1 MTSDPPGDKYSIQQG
16 RLVIKNL
23 DLADTKTYV
32 CFADIMGTGESETY
46 NIKFTAVPV
55 PLKFN
60 SKTEQHSVIGEDG
73 VVECDVTSK
82 PVLPI
87 VTWLFENGDEI
98 PDGES
103 RFDF

>member
-16 RLVIKNL
+16 RLVIKKL
-23 DLADTKTYV
+23 ELADTKTYV
-32 CFADIMGTGESETY
+32 CRAAIIGTEESETY

-55 PLKFN
+55 PPEFN

-73 VVECDVTSK
+73 VVDCNVTSK
-82 PVLPI
+82 PAPVVI
-87 VTWLFENGDEI
+87 WLFENGDEI

>member
-23 DLADTKTYV
+23 ELADSKNYV
-32 CFADIMGTGESETY
+32 CAAEVIGTGESETY

-82 PVLPI
+82 PAPHVI
-87 VTWLFENGDEI
+87 WLFENGDII
-98 PDGES
+98 PAGES